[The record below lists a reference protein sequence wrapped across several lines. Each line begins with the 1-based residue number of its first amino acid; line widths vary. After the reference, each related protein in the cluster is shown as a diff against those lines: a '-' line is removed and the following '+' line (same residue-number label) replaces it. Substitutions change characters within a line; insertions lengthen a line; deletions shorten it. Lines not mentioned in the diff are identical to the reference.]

1 MGDFMINY
9 SVFLLPNQMNK
20 DEAPKAYARAQ
31 AKEVMTFR
39 KFVDHIAEHGGHKRG
54 QVKGVLSDMCSCL
67 VEQLLEGK
75 KILLDELGD
84 FWLTLTCVGAESCD
98 AFTSKNI
105 TGVNIVFTPGEDFQ
119 NLISRAE
126 FNLVASRVA
135 QSATLKAEKKGDN
148 TVDLAAAKN
157 KGNGSSTNPS
167 NPSDP
172 SDPGTDPGTDP
183 GNNPGTGG
191 DGGEDLPP
199 VIGGDENGGEGGDE
213 VIDDGD
219 LSQ

>member
-1 MGDFMINY
+1 MGNFMINY

-84 FWLTLTCVGAESCD
+84 FWITLTCMGAESCE

-119 NLISRAE
+119 NLINRAE

-135 QSATLKAEKKGDN
+135 QSATLKAEKKGDD

-157 KGNGSSTNPS
+157 KGNGSST
-167 NPSDP
+167 DP
-172 SDPGTDPGTDP
+172 TDPTDPGSDP
-183 GNNPGTGG
+183 
-191 DGGEDLPP
+191 D
-199 VIGGDENGGEGGDE
+199 NGGSGSGTEENPSTQPDEGGSGE
-213 VIDDGD
+213 IGE
-219 LSQ
+219 

>member
-31 AKEVMTFR
+31 AKEVMAFR
-39 KFVDHIAEHGGHKRG
+39 QFVDHIADHGGHKRG

-75 KILLDELGD
+75 KILLDEFGD
-84 FWLTLTCVGAESCD
+84 FWITLTSNGAESLD
-98 AFTSKNI
+98 TFTSKNI

-119 NLISRAE
+119 NLINRAE
-126 FNLVASRVA
+126 FNLVPSRLA
-135 QSATLKAEKKGDN
+135 QAATLKAEKAGED

-157 KGNGSSTNPS
+157 KGTSTEPT
-167 NPSDP
+167 DP
-172 SDPGTDPGTDP
+172 SEGETGTD
-183 GNNPGTGG
+183 
-191 DGGEDLPP
+191 
-199 VIGGDENGGEGGDE
+199 ENEGPD
-213 VIDDGD
+213 II
-219 LSQ
+219 

>member
-1 MGDFMINY
+1 MGDCMINY

-84 FWLTLTCVGAESCD
+84 FWITLTCMGAESCE

-135 QSATLKAEKKGDN
+135 QSATLKAEKKGDD

-157 KGNGSSTNPS
+157 KGNGSS
-167 NPSDP
+167 SDP
-172 SDPGTDPGTDP
+172 SDPGTDPGTDS
-183 GNNPGTGG
+183 GNDSGTDPGTDE
-191 DGGEDLPP
+191 DGGEDENGEIQPP
-199 VIGGDENGGEGGDE
+199 VTGGEEGE
-213 VIDDGD
+213 EPTV
-219 LSQ
+219 

>member
-1 MGDFMINY
+1 MGNCMSNY

-172 SDPGTDPGTDP
+172 GTDPGTDP
-183 GNNPGTGG
+183 GNDPGTGG

>member
-31 AKEVMTFR
+31 AKEVMAFR
-39 KFVDHIAEHGGHKRG
+39 QFVDHIADHGGHKRG

-84 FWLTLTCVGAESCD
+84 FWITLTSNGAESLD
-98 AFTSKNI
+98 TFTSKNI

-119 NLISRAE
+119 NLINRAE

-135 QSATLKAEKKGDN
+135 QSATLKAEKKGEN

-157 KGNGSSTNPS
+157 KGNGSTTEPTE
-167 NPSDP
+167 P
-172 SDPGTDPGTDP
+172 TDPDNG
-183 GNNPGTGG
+183 
-191 DGGEDLPP
+191 GGEDVPP
-199 VIGGDENGGEGGDE
+199 VTDGEENGGEIGE
-213 VIDDGD
+213 
-219 LSQ
+219 

>member
-84 FWLTLTCVGAESCD
+84 FWITLTCVGAESCD

-157 KGNGSSTNPS
+157 KGNGSSNNPS

-172 SDPGTDPGTDP
+172 SDPGTAPGTDP
-183 GNNPGTGG
+183 GTDPGTGG
-191 DGGEDLPP
+191 DGGDDLPP